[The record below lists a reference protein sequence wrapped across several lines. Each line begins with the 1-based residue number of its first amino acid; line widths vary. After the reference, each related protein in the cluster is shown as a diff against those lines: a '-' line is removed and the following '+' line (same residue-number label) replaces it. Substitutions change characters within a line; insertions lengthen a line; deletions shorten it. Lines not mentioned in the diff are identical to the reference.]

1 MSVLFPR
8 SPKPRQWDYRPI
20 YYDEEKERRQKRL
33 EELRKEREQNE
44 GKNTNDAEFKTS
56 ITRGSFREAADR
68 NRTTLKKENRM
79 INIRVLIIVVA
90 LLLAF
95 FYFM

>member
-20 YYDEEKERRQKRL
+20 YYDEDKERRKKRL
-33 EELRKEREQNE
+33 EELKKEREMNE
-44 GKNTNDAEFKTS
+44 GKTSETTEFKTS
-56 ITRGSFREAADR
+56 IERGSFREAAER
-68 NRTTLKKENRM
+68 NRTTLKKEHRM
-79 INIRVLIIVVA
+79 INIRVLIIVVI

-95 FYFM
+95 FWFM